1 MDYSIESGNQAYS
14 LVALH
19 SVAACID
26 SENPKFLLLRM
37 EKLRQVKMP
46 LEPLSSN
53 AIRLHFDGR
62 KDMSCGLLLTNGY

>member
-26 SENPKFLLLRM
+26 SENPFAIADGKTQAS
-37 EKLRQVKMP
+37 E
-46 LEPLSSN
+46 N
-53 AIRLHFDGR
+53 AIR
-62 KDMSCGLLLTNGY
+62 TITQ